1 MSYLRYLCLFGGGI
15 MSYLRYLCLFVGV
28 FMSYL
33 RYLCLFVG
41 GIMSYLRGQHTKSEK
56 DEQREPYKTL
66 FRFNSDHLRQTT
78 TTWSCDVNVNT

>member
-1 MSYLRYLCLFGGGI
+1 MSYLRYLCLFVGVI

-41 GIMSYLRGQHTKSEK
+41 VFMTYLRCLCFFGSSLPPVVCRSAHVLL
-56 DEQREPYKTL
+56 TL
-66 FRFNSDHLRQTT
+66 FVF
-78 TTWSCDVNVNT
+78 VYV